1 MSISRVRRAANLL
14 SASAL
19 TIVGVFG
26 TMFLLFY
33 AGPASLWSLIGTGFP
48 VVVGLIWLGADLVDA
63 GSNEER

>member
-33 AGPASLWSLIGTGFP
+33 ASQSSVWLLIGTGFP
-48 VVVGLIWLGADLVDA
+48 VVVGVIWLGADLVDA